1 MRRVDRDRFAEC
13 VERAAVAECMKN
25 ESFNSLQS
33 FCESMEIQKNEVIT
47 VLMPDWWTDVDYP
60 VLGFTDDK
68 ETYCCEMTPSIYV
81 WVPEFDYV
89 GYFHKKDLREVP
101 V

>member
-1 MRRVDRDRFAEC
+1 MIMCGVKESFESLQNFCEC
-13 VERAAVAECMKN
+13 VKIPKDEA
-25 ESFNSLQS
+25 
-33 FCESMEIQKNEVIT
+33 IT

-68 ETYCCEMTPSIYV
+68 ETYCCEMRPAIFV
-81 WVPEFDYV
+81 WVPEFDYD
-89 GYFHKKDLREVP
+89 GYFYKKDLREVP